1 MQDWILLA
9 LASGAAASVIVFW
22 IWQTSSHAA
31 RLKRIPIRV
40 HVNGIRGKSTIVRYV
55 AGALRAHGI
64 RTMAKTTGSDTRI
77 IHPDGSE
84 EPIKRRGA
92 PTILEQINVLRRA
105 GGPDLDAIVFEC
117 MALRPEYQQ
126 ISEQRMIRA
135 TDGVIANIRQDH
147 VEELGATRVEI
158 AQSLSATTPVA
169 APLYTS
175 EGDPQI
181 RAILERSAKAR
192 GGWLV
197 TVTGE
202 DISREERQSF
212 GPLDFPENIALAV
225 EIANRH
231 GVPRDVALNGIRAAR
246 SDPGASKIH
255 RHKLDNRTLIWID
268 LFGVNDVQSAEMNV
282 RLITDW
288 MHEES
293 ELVFVINNR
302 ADRQN
307 RSVQFAEMAGRHAE
321 TARIVLVGENVGL
334 LSRQIAA
341 NNPQAL
347 IETPQ
352 IPEGARPAD
361 INDLINLETSGA
373 LVICGLANIHTKDA
387 TRLRTAL
394 ETSKTE
400 WLPEA
405 ARQSSA

>member
-175 EGDPQI
+175 EDDPQI

-255 RHKLDNRTLIWID
+255 RHKLDKLVPR
-268 LFGVNDVQSAEMNV
+268 GVV
-282 RLITDW
+282 
-288 MHEES
+288 
-293 ELVFVINNR
+293 
-302 ADRQN
+302 
-307 RSVQFAEMAGRHAE
+307 
-321 TARIVLVGENVGL
+321 
-334 LSRQIAA
+334 
-341 NNPQAL
+341 
-347 IETPQ
+347 
-352 IPEGARPAD
+352 
-361 INDLINLETSGA
+361 
-373 LVICGLANIHTKDA
+373 
-387 TRLRTAL
+387 
-394 ETSKTE
+394 
-400 WLPEA
+400 
-405 ARQSSA
+405 